1 MKQKLNSFF
10 CLVTIIVMSIVL
22 YSCQSD
28 DDPRLIIDP
37 VEPYVTLSAD
47 GVPSF
52 LNPTRMSREFFN
64 ENIVGRGWY
73 YDSSHEIKLD
83 GTIMMTDFYQD
94 MIGIS
99 PSHYYFDADS
109 ITEFGYHDSYGY
121 VKGGLGFVRYAYT
134 YNEADQG
141 IYVQG
146 RRILQINPIETENCK
161 YLMTVKWT
169 AMRSDDT
176 RVYTLD
182 ILRRMTAKELEKTR
196 RAYSANFTKR

>member
-1 MKQKLNSFF
+1 M
-10 CLVTIIVMSIVL
+10 
-22 YSCQSD
+22 
-28 DDPRLIIDP
+28 
-37 VEPYVTLSAD
+37 SAD
-47 GVPSF
+47 GVPEIF
-52 LNPTRMSREFFN
+52 NPTGMSRELFN
-64 ENIVGRGWY
+64 AIIVGRGWY
-73 YDSSHEIKLD
+73 HEVSHEIKPD
-83 GTIMMTDFYQD
+83 GVVNMTDFYHN
-94 MIGIS
+94 MIGMS

-109 ITEFGYHDSYGY
+109 VTVFSYHDSQGY
-121 VKGGLGFVRYAYT
+121 MNGGRGFVRSAYT

-146 RRILQINPIETENCK
+146 RRILQIKPIETENCK